1 MEKCEI
7 KSSTRWVGQMDSGGK
22 CVVHGQTD
30 AQRGGV
36 ESVLWVVVGVFETMG
51 GFVA

>member
-1 MEKCEI
+1 M
-7 KSSTRWVGQMDSGGK
+7 GQMDSGGK

-30 AQRGGV
+30 AQRSGV
-36 ESVLWVVVGVFETMG
+36 ESVLWVVVGVSETMG